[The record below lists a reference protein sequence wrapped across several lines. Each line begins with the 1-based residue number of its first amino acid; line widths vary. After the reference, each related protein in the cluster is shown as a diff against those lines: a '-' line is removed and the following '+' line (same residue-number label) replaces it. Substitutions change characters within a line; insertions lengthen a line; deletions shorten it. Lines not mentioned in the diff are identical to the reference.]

1 MKDAVKTFSE
11 ERDWDQFHNAK
22 DLAIG
27 IITESSELLE
37 LFRFKDSEE
46 IEQLVNSIKRKQVA
60 EELSDVLFFVLRFA
74 QKYDI
79 DLSKEFLEKIEKN
92 KKKYPIKKI
101 IIKLMLLKLLELMG
115 KPKVFLKEDILRGNQ
130 L

>member
-1 MKDAVKTFSE
+1 MDLKEAVKAFSE
-11 ERDWDQFHNAK
+11 ERDWDQFHNAN

-46 IEQLVNSIKRKQVA
+46 MEQLVNSIKRKQIA
-60 EELSDVLFFVLRFA
+60 EELSDVLFFVVRFA

-79 DLSKEFLEKIEKN
+79 DLSKEFFGKIEKN
-92 KKKYPIKKI
+92 KKKYRIKKS
-101 IIKLMLLKLLELMG
+101 KGSNKKYTE
-115 KPKVFLKEDILRGNQ
+115 F
-130 L
+130 